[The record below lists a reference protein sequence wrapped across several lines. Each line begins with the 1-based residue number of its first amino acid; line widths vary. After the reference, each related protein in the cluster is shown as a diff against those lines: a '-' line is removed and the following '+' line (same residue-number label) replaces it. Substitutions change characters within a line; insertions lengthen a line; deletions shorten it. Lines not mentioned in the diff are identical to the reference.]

1 MAGESKEELKKGP
14 GRPRRDPISDEQK
27 VEVKRLRV
35 EQAKS
40 YYEIAAILDLDPQT
54 VGKFCRRE
62 GLVPDKVRAYK
73 LRDQEIVELW
83 QQQFGV
89 AYIAAKMHLAGKTVR
104 KILNENGI
112 ATRKIK
118 PFEHKTLAETENA
131 RDLSAKRISIA
142 DVQIWKSD
150 HPVGTTV
157 KIWDGQKYMVEAYFS
172 QVALLRNLKYSYHKG
187 PRLIDL
193 AYFSK
198 YGVVP
203 GDDWKLEPSYQR
215 QKEKR
220 RRWKEKQKGKQN
232 GSGEAE

>member
-1 MAGESKEELKKGP
+1 MAGESEEVKKGP
-14 GRPRRDPISDEQK
+14 GRPRRDPITDEQK
-27 VEVKRLRV
+27 VEVRRLRV

-62 GLVPDKVRAYK
+62 DLVPDKVRAYK

-89 AYIAAKMHLAGKTVR
+89 AYIAAKMHLADKTVR

-131 RDLSAKRISIA
+131 RDLSAKRIGMVDVRNFIA
-142 DVQIWKSD
+142 E
-150 HPVGTTV
+150 HPVGTV
-157 KIWDGQKYMVEAYFS
+157 YKFDGERYVIEAYYS
-172 QVALLRNLKYSYHKG
+172 QIALLRHAILGYHRG

-193 AYFSK
+193 AYYNKF
-198 YGVVP
+198 GVFP
-203 GDDWKLEPSYQR
+203 GDDWKLYPSYR
-215 QKEKR
+215 KEKKEKR
-220 RRWKEKQKGKQN
+220 N
-232 GSGEAE
+232 GSGEAK

>member
-1 MAGESKEELKKGP
+1 MAGESEEVKKGP

-27 VEVKRLRV
+27 VEVRRLRV

-62 GLVPDKVRAYK
+62 DLVPDKVRAYK

-89 AYIAAKMHLAGKTVR
+89 AYIAAKMHLAGKTIR
-104 KILNENGI
+104 NILNENGI

-131 RDLSAKRISIA
+131 RDLSAKRIGMVDVRNFIA
-142 DVQIWKSD
+142 E
-150 HPVGTTV
+150 HPVGTV
-157 KIWDGQKYMVEAYFS
+157 YKFDGERYVVEAYYS
-172 QVALLRNLKYSYHKG
+172 QIALLRHAILGYHRG

-193 AYFSK
+193 AYYSK

-215 QKEKR
+215 QKER
-220 RRWKEKQKGKQN
+220 RRQWKEKQKEKRN
-232 GSGEAE
+232 GSGEAK

>member
-1 MAGESKEELKKGP
+1 MEKQSEQLKGGP

-40 YYEIAAILDLDPQT
+40 YYEIAAALDLDPQT

-62 GLVPDKVRAYK
+62 DLVPDKVRAYK

-89 AYIAAKMHLAGKTVR
+89 AYIAAKMHLAGKTIR
-104 KILNENGI
+104 NILNEYGI

-131 RDLSAKRISIA
+131 RDLSAKRIGMVDVRNFIA
-142 DVQIWKSD
+142 E
-150 HPVGTTV
+150 HPVGTV
-157 KIWDGQKYMVEAYFS
+157 YKFDGERYVIEAYYS
-172 QVALLRNLKYSYHKG
+172 QIALLKHAILGYHRG

-193 AYFSK
+193 AYYNKF
-198 YGVVP
+198 GVFP
-203 GDDWKLEPSYQR
+203 GDDWKLYPSYR
-215 QKEKR
+215 KEKKEKR
-220 RRWKEKQKGKQN
+220 N
-232 GSGEAE
+232 GSGEAK

>member
-54 VGKFCRRE
+54 VGKYCRRE
-62 GLVPDKVRAYK
+62 DLVPDKVKAYK

-104 KILNENGI
+104 RILNENGI
-112 ATRKIK
+112 ATRKIR

-142 DVQIWKSD
+142 DVQIWKAD

-157 KIWDGQKYMVEAYFS
+157 KIWDGKYMVEAYFP
-172 QVALLRNLKYSYHKG
+172 QIALLRNLQYGYHKG

-203 GDDWKLEPSYQR
+203 GDDWKLGPSYQQ
-215 QKEKR
+215 QKK
-220 RRWKEKQKGKQN
+220 KQKGKQN
-232 GSGEAE
+232 GSGEAK

>member
-1 MAGESKEELKKGP
+1 MEKQSEQLKKDP

-54 VGKFCRRE
+54 VGKYCRRE
-62 GLVPDKVRAYK
+62 ELVPDKVRAYK

-89 AYIAAKMHLAGKTVR
+89 PYIAAKMHLAGKTVR

-142 DVQIWKSD
+142 DVQIWKAD

-157 KIWDGQKYMVEAYFS
+157 KIWDGKYMVEDYFP
-172 QVALLRNLKYSYHKG
+172 QIALLRNLQYGYHKG

-215 QKEKR
+215 QKK
-220 RRWKEKQKGKQN
+220 KQKGKQN
-232 GSGEAE
+232 GSSEA

>member
-1 MAGESKEELKKGP
+1 MEKQSEQLKRGP

-27 VEVKRLRV
+27 VEVRRLRV

-62 GLVPDKVRAYK
+62 DLVPDKVRAYK
-73 LRDQEIVELW
+73 LRDQEIVELFT
-83 QQQFGV
+83 QGFNTI
-89 AYIAAKMHLAGKTVR
+89 YIAAQMHLAPKTVR
-104 KILNENGI
+104 MILNENGI
-112 ATRKIK
+112 VTRKVK
-118 PFEHKTLAETENA
+118 PIEHKTLAETENA

-142 DVQIWKSD
+142 DVQIWKAD

-157 KIWDGQKYMVEAYFS
+157 KIWDGKYMVEAYFP
-172 QVALLRNLKYSYHKG
+172 QIALLRNLHYGYHKG

-215 QKEKR
+215 QKER
-220 RRWKEKQKGKQN
+220 RRKWKEKQKEKRN

>member
-1 MAGESKEELKKGP
+1 MEKQSEQLKRGP

-40 YYEIAAILDLDPQT
+40 YYEIGAILDLDPQT
-54 VGKFCRRE
+54 VGKYCRRE
-62 GLVPDKVRAYK
+62 DLVPDKVKAYK

-89 AYIAAKMHLAGKTVR
+89 AYIAAKMHLADKTVR

-118 PFEHKTLAETENA
+118 PIEHKTLAGEENA
-131 RDLSAKRISIA
+131 RDLSAKRISMVDVRNFIA
-142 DVQIWKSD
+142 E
-150 HPVGTTV
+150 HPVGTV
-157 KIWDGQKYMVEAYFS
+157 YKFDSERYVVEAYYS
-172 QVALLRNLKYSYHKG
+172 QIALLRNAIYGYHRG

-193 AYFSK
+193 AYYNKF
-198 YGVVP
+198 GVFP
-203 GDDWKLEPSYQR
+203 GDGWKLEPSYTK

-220 RRWKEKQKGKQN
+220 RRWKEKQKEKRN

>member
-1 MAGESKEELKKGP
+1 M
-14 GRPRRDPISDEQK
+14 
-27 VEVKRLRV
+27 

-54 VGKFCRRE
+54 IGKYCRRE
-62 GLVPDKVRAYK
+62 ELVPDKVKAYK

-142 DVQIWKSD
+142 DVQIWKAD

-157 KIWDGQKYMVEAYFS
+157 KIWDGKYAVEAYFP
-172 QVALLRNLKYSYHKG
+172 QVALLRNLKYGYHKG

-215 QKEKR
+215 QKK
-220 RRWKEKQKGKQN
+220 KQKGKQN
-232 GSGEAE
+232 GSGEAK